1 MKTILTSK
9 GTTSIPLALRR
20 KAGLLPG
27 SELEWSYS
35 NGRLSARKVRGG
47 RNAVQE
53 SIGRMAGS
61 WKGAIS
67 GKELLKRT
75 RG

>member
-1 MKTILTSK
+1 MKTTLTSK
-9 GTTSIPLALRR
+9 GTTTIPLPLRL

-27 SELEWSYS
+27 SEIEWSYS
-35 NGRLSARKVRGG
+35 NGKLTASKVEGR
-47 RNAVQE
+47 RNALQE
-53 SIGRMAGS
+53 SVHRMAGS

-75 RG
+75 RP

>member
-1 MKTILTSK
+1 MKTIMTSK
-9 GTTSIPLALRR
+9 GTTTIPLALRR

-27 SELEWSYS
+27 CEIEWSYNQGKLTATKS
-35 NGRLSARKVRGG
+35 QGRT
-47 RNAVQE
+47 NALQK
-53 SIGRMAGS
+53 SIQRMAGT

-75 RG
+75 RP